1 MNRLIAS
8 IIVCFVTVTMFSQ
21 AIADIEA
28 SYTALSPNFKN
39 GEVDVK
45 NQYILLSNTKESKF
59 FSPVTEYIDSLNST
73 PDGAAKLNEMMRA
86 AVREGNFDDMPG
98 KDGTYY
104 IVKSS
109 QPRTLTYYDSVGL
122 DQYCYE
128 ETPEDWTWTITD
140 STKEILGYECFLA
153 TTDYHGRKWSAWF
166 APDIPVSNGPWKLD
180 GLPGLI
186 LEASASDGEYRFVAN
201 GIQTSS
207 KPIGIVYL
215 ADGYDKTDRKS
226 FLKFKR
232 AFIDNPIGSINVQM
246 GGDISLSD
254 VSNTSIFASSEV
266 VDFIETDYHE

>member
-1 MNRLIAS
+1 MKRLIAS

-21 AIADIEA
+21 AIADIEV

-266 VDFIETDYHE
+266 VDFIETDYH

>member
-1 MNRLIAS
+1 MKRLIAS
-8 IIVCFVTVTMFSQ
+8 IIVCFVTITMFSQ
-21 AIADIEA
+21 NIADIEV

-39 GEVDVK
+39 GEVDVQ
-45 NQYILLSNTKESKF
+45 NHYILLSNTRESKF
-59 FSPVTEYIDSLNST
+59 FSPITEYIDSLNST

-109 QPRTLTYYDSVGL
+109 QPRSLTYYDSVGF
-122 DQYCYE
+122 DQNYYE
-128 ETPEDWTWTITD
+128 ETPEDWSWTITD

-153 TTDYHGRKWSAWF
+153 TTDYHGREWCAWF

-186 LEASASDGEYRFVAN
+186 LEASASDGEYSFVTN
-201 GIQTSS
+201 GIQNSS

-215 ADGYDKTDRKS
+215 ADKYEKTDRKS

-246 GGDISLSD
+246 GSDISLSD
-254 VSNTSIFASSEV
+254 VSNLSIFASSEV
-266 VDFIETDYHE
+266 VDFIETDYH